1 MIAVFDCETIPDY
14 ELIGQ
19 TYNVDGLEA
28 YDATLKA
35 QTLYKEQH
43 NSTFFP
49 LPYHRVVALCA
60 VIADEFGCC
69 VKVGYFGHG
78 SDKEEDIIRHFFDYI
93 EEKNPK
99 LVSFNGRGFD
109 MPMLLIRALRYNISI
124 PAYFDQNNPQYGKS
138 KWENY
143 RQRYAEH
150 FHTDLLDS
158 LGSFGAVRNLKL
170 DTLCTMA
177 GIPGKYDVSG
187 DQVLELYYQ
196 GEIEKIRE
204 YCQSDVLNT
213 YWLYLKY
220 ELLKGNLILE
230 DYLHYLE
237 TMRERLP
244 KLGYYEVFKSAIERE
259 IEKSHLTK

>member
-1 MIAVFDCETIPDY
+1 MIAIFDCETIPDY
-14 ELIGQ
+14 ELIKL
-19 TYNVDGLEA
+19 TYDVEGFEE
-28 YDATLKA
+28 YDAIVKA
-35 QTLYKEQH
+35 QEIYQEQH
-43 NSTFFP
+43 NSTFLP
-49 LPYHRVVALCA
+49 LPYHRVVALSA
-60 VIADEFGCC
+60 VIADEFGSFI
-69 VKVGYFGHG
+69 KVGDFGHQ
-78 SDKEEDIIRHFFDYI
+78 SDNEEDIIRHFFGYI

-109 MPMLLIRALRYNISI
+109 MPMLLIRAMRYNLSI

-158 LGSFGAVRNLKL
+158 LGGFGAVRNLKL

-177 GIPGKYDVSG
+177 GIPGKYDVAG
-187 DQVLELYYQ
+187 DQVFDLYYQ
-196 GEIEKIRE
+196 GKIDKIRE

-220 ELLKGNLILE
+220 ELLKGNLTIE
-230 DYLHYLE
+230 DYYRYLQI
-237 TMRERLP
+237 MSERLP
-244 KLGYYEVFKSAIERE
+244 NLGYYRVFTEAIQRE
-259 IEKSHLTK
+259 LQR